1 MSLLGMTTA
10 IILVASSGTTSLETT
25 ATTDAARIATNAG
38 FLLGNAHRCGVATD
52 RVVKAGQTIRE
63 LIKAT
68 AKDDKEQQEAT
79 DRFATFFLLTA
90 LPDDGD
96 AKNGDAKLVA
106 SCNTVTTEF
115 QKFERHRVAGA
126 PANAPASSPANKA
139 VGGTVAP
146 RYRPGDGE

>member
-1 MSLLGMTTA
+1 MSLLGITTA
-10 IILVASSGTTSLETT
+10 VILVASSGTTSLETKS
-25 ATTDAARIATNAG
+25 ATDAARIATNAG

-63 LIKAT
+63 LIEAA
-68 AKDDKEQQEAT
+68 AKDDKEQDEAT
-79 DRFATFFLLTA
+79 EKFATFFLLTA

-96 AKNGDAKLVA
+96 SKLVA
-106 SCNTVTTEF
+106 SCTTVTSEF

-126 PANAPASSPANKA
+126 PTASTANTAPHSPASKA
-139 VGGTVAP
+139 TGGTATP